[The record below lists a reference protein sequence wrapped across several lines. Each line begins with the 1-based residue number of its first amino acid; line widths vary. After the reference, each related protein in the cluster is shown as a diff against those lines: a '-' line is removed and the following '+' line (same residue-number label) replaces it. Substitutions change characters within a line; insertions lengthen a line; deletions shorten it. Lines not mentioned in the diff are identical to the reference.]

1 MIKGDLLRSA
11 RLVVDVGIHKFG
23 WSRQNAIDFL
33 INNTGYTV
41 DVATAQVDI
50 YISTPGK
57 AVAYKVG
64 EREIQRLRKKFTPDQ
79 MDLKEFH
86 THVLKCNGLIEDLES
101 CVYNRHKKKKQTPRF

>member
-64 EREIQRLRKKFTPDQ
+64 EREIQRLRKTFTPDQ

-101 CVYNRHKKKKQTPRF
+101 CVYNRHKKKQTPRF